1 MTAIRSRQ
9 RNRMLAALA
18 CGIASACLLPIGG
31 VIAAR
36 SLLNSSGGQRVDD
49 SGALL
54 IPATPAA
61 LLATVNDINQVTS
74 LTAFVLAPSGIGGTI
89 ISLPVGTRAE
99 TIGGQAPHRVGDT
112 YPQAGI
118 EGMLLEVEGS
128 LDVTFSVVGAVVR
141 NDLAG
146 VLNVL
151 PSIPVNFET
160 PVVNTAMVMP
170 DPATTTT
177 TTIKSRSSKSS
188 ETTLPPQPTAVDTEV
203 FPAGEQ
209 SLTGDQAALLL
220 YAQKSGEPEFDRLA
234 HIKAMWNG
242 VAAAVGTGLA
252 PEVAQFDAATAGIE
266 TPNEIGVF
274 MRQMFGGPIQVW
286 QLSAQPLVGEE
297 NPLGV
302 DLYALDRFEV
312 LMIMA
317 SVAPSSLSIAN
328 DTLAVQVDNP
338 FNDAN
343 ITRAIVERLS
353 FLNVTVA
360 LIRNL
365 PAPPEQKTQIKTS
378 DITRSELQKIGIESI
393 IGPVEFGK
401 LKQPVQGIGAQ
412 IILGQDFVD
421 FLASAP
427 ALPSTT
433 VATDG

>member
-1 MTAIRSRQ
+1 
-9 RNRMLAALA
+9 MLAALA

-36 SLLNSSGGQRVDD
+36 SLLNSSGGKRVDD

-61 LLATVNDINQVTS
+61 LLATVNDVNQVTS

-99 TIGGQAPHRVGDT
+99 SIGGQAPHRIGDT
-112 YPQAGI
+112 YAQAGV
-118 EGMLLEVEGS
+118 EGLLLEAEGS

-146 VLNVL
+146 VFSML
-151 PSIPVNFET
+151 PPIPVNFET

-177 TTIKSRSSKSS
+177 IKSRSSRST
-188 ETTLPPQPTAVDTEV
+188 ETTLPPQPTAVDTEL
-203 FPAGEQ
+203 FAAGEQ
-209 SLTGDQAALLL
+209 TLTGDQAALLL
-220 YAQKSGEPEFDRLA
+220 YAQKSGEPELDRLA
-234 HIKAMWNG
+234 RIKAMWNG
-242 VAAAVGTGLA
+242 VATAVGTGLSA
-252 PEVAQFDAATAGIE
+252 EVAQFDPALVGTE
-266 TPNEIGVF
+266 LPNEIGAF
-274 MRQMFGGPIQVW
+274 MRRVFGGPIQVW
-286 QLSAQPLVGEE
+286 QLSAQPLVGAD
-297 NPLGV
+297 NPLGIDV
-302 DLYALDRFEV
+302 YSLDRFEV

-343 ITRAIVERLS
+343 ITHSIVERLS
-353 FLNVTVA
+353 YLNVTVA

-365 PAPPEQKTQIKTS
+365 TISPQQKTVIKTTTVIA
-378 DITRSELQKIGIESI
+378 DELKKIGLDGVV
-393 IGPVEFGK
+393 GPISYGK
-401 LKQPVQGIGAQ
+401 WEDPVQGIGAQ
-412 IILGQDFVD
+412 IVLGQDFVD
-421 FLASAP
+421 FLESAP
-427 ALPSTT
+427 ALPPTT

>member
-1 MTAIRSRQ
+1 
-9 RNRMLAALA
+9 MLAALA

-99 TIGGQAPHRVGDT
+99 TLGGQAPHRVGDT

-151 PSIPVNFET
+151 PPIPVNFET
-160 PVVNTAMVMP
+160 PVINTAMVMP
-170 DPATTTT
+170 DPTTT
-177 TTIKSRSSKSS
+177 TTIKSRSSKST
-188 ETTLPPQPTAVDTEV
+188 ETTLPPQPTAVDSEM

-209 SLTGDQAALLL
+209 NLTGDQAALLL

-234 HIKAMWNG
+234 HIKSLWNG
-242 VAAAVGTGLA
+242 VAAAVGTGLSA
-252 PEVAQFDAATAGIE
+252 EVAQFDAALVGIE
-266 TPNEIGVF
+266 TPNEIGAF
-274 MRQMFGGPIQVW
+274 MRRMFGGPIQVW
-286 QLSAQPLVGEE
+286 QLSAQPLVGDD
-297 NPLGV
+297 NPLGA

-338 FNDAN
+338 FDDAN

-353 FLNVTVA
+353 YLNVTVA

-378 DITRSELQKIGIESI
+378 DITKTELQKIGIESI

-412 IILGQDFVD
+412 LILGQDFID
-421 FLASAP
+421 FMASVP

-433 VATDG
+433 VASDG

>member
-1 MTAIRSRQ
+1 
-9 RNRMLAALA
+9 MLAALA

-36 SLLNSSGGQRVDD
+36 SLLNSSGGKRVDD

-146 VLNVL
+146 VFNML

-170 DPATTTT
+170 DPVTT
-177 TTIKSRSSKSS
+177 TTIKSRSSRST
-188 ETTLPPQPTAVDTEV
+188 ETTLPPQPTAVDTEI

-209 SLTGDQAALLL
+209 TLTGDQAALVL
-220 YAQKSGEPEFDRLA
+220 YTQKAGEPELNRLA
-234 HIKAMWNG
+234 HIKAVWNG

-252 PEVAQFDAATAGIE
+252 PEVAQFDPALVGTE
-266 TPNEIGVF
+266 LPNEIGAF
-274 MRQMFGGPIQVW
+274 MRRVLGGPIQVW
-286 QLSAQPLVGEE
+286 QLSAQPLVGAD
-297 NPLGV
+297 NPLGIDV
-302 DLYALDRFEV
+302 YSLDRFEV

-343 ITRAIVERLS
+343 ITHAIVERLS
-353 FLNVTVA
+353 YLNVTVA

-365 PAPPEQKTQIKTS
+365 TISPQQKTVIKTTTVIA
-378 DITRSELQKIGIESI
+378 DELKKIGLDGVV
-393 IGPVEFGK
+393 GPISYGK
-401 LKQPVQGIGAQ
+401 WKDPVQGIGAQ
-412 IILGQDFVD
+412 IVLGQDFVD

-427 ALPSTT
+427 ALPPTT

>member
-1 MTAIRSRQ
+1 
-9 RNRMLAALA
+9 MLAALA

-99 TIGGQAPHRVGDT
+99 TIGGQAPHRIADT
-112 YPQAGI
+112 FAEAGV
-118 EGMLLEVEGS
+118 EAMLLETEGA
-128 LDVTFSVVGAVVR
+128 LDVTFSVVGAVGR
-141 NDLAG
+141 SDLAG

-151 PSIPVNFET
+151 PPIPVTFET

-170 DPATTTT
+170 DPTTT
-177 TTIKSRSSKSS
+177 TTIKSRSSRST
-188 ETTLPPQPTAVDTEV
+188 ETTLPPQPTAVDSEM
-203 FPAGEQ
+203 FPVGEQ
-209 SLTGDQAALLL
+209 TLTGDQAALVL
-220 YAQKSGEPEFDRLA
+220 YTQKAGEPEFDRLV

-252 PEVAQFDAATAGIE
+252 PEVAQFDPALVGTE
-266 TPNEIGVF
+266 LPKDIGAF
-274 MRQMFGGPIQVW
+274 MRRVLGGPIQVW
-286 QLSAQPLVGEE
+286 QLSAQPLVGAD
-297 NPLGV
+297 NPLGI
-302 DLYALDRFEV
+302 DIYSLDRFEV

-353 FLNVTVA
+353 YLNVTVA

-365 PAPPEQKTQIKTS
+365 TISPQQKTVVKTS
-378 DITRSELQKIGIESI
+378 TVITDELKKIGLDGV
-393 IGPVEFGK
+393 IGPISYAK
-401 LKQPVQGIGAQ
+401 WQDPVQGIGAQ
-412 IILGQDFVD
+412 IILGQDFID

-427 ALPSTT
+427 ALPPTT

>member
-1 MTAIRSRQ
+1 
-9 RNRMLAALA
+9 MLAALA

-36 SLLNSSGGQRVDD
+36 SLLNSSGGKRVDD

-61 LLATVNDINQVTS
+61 LLATVNDVNQVTS

-99 TIGGQAPHRVGDT
+99 SIGGQAPHRIGDT
-112 YPQAGI
+112 YAQAGM
-118 EGMLLEVEGS
+118 EGVLLEAEGA

-146 VLNVL
+146 VLNIL

-170 DPATTTT
+170 DPTTT
-177 TTIKSRSSKSS
+177 TTIKSRSSRSTD
-188 ETTLPPQPTAVDTEV
+188 TTLPPQPTAVDTEL
-203 FPAGEQ
+203 FPAGKQ
-209 SLTGDQAALLL
+209 TLTGDQASLLL
-220 YAQKSGEPEFDRLA
+220 YAQKSGEPELDRLA
-234 HIKAMWNG
+234 RIKAMWNG
-242 VAAAVGTGLA
+242 VAAAVGTGLSA
-252 PEVAQFDAATAGIE
+252 EVAQFDPALVGTE
-266 TPNEIGVF
+266 LPNEIGAF
-274 MRQMFGGPIQVW
+274 MRRVFGGPIQVW
-286 QLSAQPLVGEE
+286 QLSAQPLVGAD
-297 NPLGV
+297 NPLGI
-302 DLYALDRFEV
+302 DIYSLDRFEV

-353 FLNVTVA
+353 YLNVTVA

-365 PAPPEQKTQIKTS
+365 SISPQQKTVIKTTTV
-378 DITRSELQKIGIESI
+378 IAEELKKIGLDGVV
-393 IGPVEFGK
+393 GPISYGK
-401 LKQPVQGIGAQ
+401 LKDPVQGIGAQ
-412 IILGQDFVD
+412 ITLGQDFVD
-421 FLASAP
+421 FLESAP
-427 ALPSTT
+427 ALPPTT

>member
-1 MTAIRSRQ
+1 
-9 RNRMLAALA
+9 MLAALA

-36 SLLNSSGGQRVDD
+36 SLLNSSGGKRVDD

-61 LLATVNDINQVTS
+61 LLATVNDVNQVTS

-99 TIGGQAPHRVGDT
+99 SIGGQAPHRIGDT
-112 YPQAGI
+112 YAQAGV
-118 EGMLLEVEGS
+118 EGLLLEAEGS

-146 VLNVL
+146 VFSML
-151 PSIPVNFET
+151 PPIPVNFET

-177 TTIKSRSSKSS
+177 VKSRSSRST
-188 ETTLPPQPTAVDTEV
+188 ETTLPPQPTAVDTEL
-203 FPAGEQ
+203 FAAGEQ
-209 SLTGDQAALLL
+209 TLTGDQAALLL
-220 YAQKSGEPEFDRLA
+220 YAQKSGEPELDRLA
-234 HIKAMWNG
+234 RIKAMWNG
-242 VAAAVGTGLA
+242 VATAVSTGLSA
-252 PEVAQFDAATAGIE
+252 EVAQFDPALVGTE
-266 TPNEIGVF
+266 LPNEIGAF
-274 MRQMFGGPIQVW
+274 MRRVFGGPIQVW
-286 QLSAQPLVGEE
+286 QLSAQPLVGAD
-297 NPLGV
+297 NPLGIDV
-302 DLYALDRFEV
+302 YSLDRFEV

-343 ITRAIVERLS
+343 ITHSIVERLS
-353 FLNVTVA
+353 YLNVTVA

-365 PAPPEQKTQIKTS
+365 TISPQQKTVIKTTTVIA
-378 DITRSELQKIGIESI
+378 DELKKIGLDGVV
-393 IGPVEFGK
+393 GPISYGK
-401 LKQPVQGIGAQ
+401 WKDPVQGIGAQ

-427 ALPSTT
+427 ALPPTT

>member
-1 MTAIRSRQ
+1 
-9 RNRMLAALA
+9 MLAALA
-18 CGIASACLLPIGG
+18 CGVASACLLPVGG
-31 VIAAR
+31 VIGAR
-36 SLLNSSGGQRVDD
+36 SLLNSSGGKRVDD
-49 SGALL
+49 SGALV

-141 NDLAG
+141 NDMAG
-146 VLNVL
+146 VLNIL

-170 DPATTTT
+170 DPTTT
-177 TTIKSRSSKSS
+177 TTIKSRNSRST
-188 ETTLPPQPTAVDTEV
+188 ETTLPPQPTAVDTEL

-209 SLTGDQAALLL
+209 TLTGDQATLVL
-220 YAQKSGEPEFDRLA
+220 YTQKAGEPELDRLA
-234 HIKAMWNG
+234 HIKAMWSG

-252 PEVAQFDAATAGIE
+252 PEVAQFDPALVGTE
-266 TPNEIGVF
+266 LPNEIGAF
-274 MRQMFGGPIQVW
+274 MRRVLGGPIQVW
-286 QLSAQPLVGEE
+286 QLSAQPLVGAD
-297 NPLGV
+297 NPLGI
-302 DLYALDRFEV
+302 DIYSLDRFEV

-343 ITRAIVERLS
+343 ITHAIVERLS
-353 FLNVTVA
+353 YLNVTVA

-365 PAPPEQKTQIKTS
+365 TISPQQKTVIKTTTVIA
-378 DITRSELQKIGIESI
+378 DELKKIGLDGVV
-393 IGPVEFGK
+393 GPISYGK
-401 LKQPVQGIGAQ
+401 LKDPVQGIGAQ

-427 ALPSTT
+427 ALPPTT

>member
-1 MTAIRSRQ
+1 
-9 RNRMLAALA
+9 MLAALA

-99 TIGGQAPHRVGDT
+99 TIGGQAPHRIADT
-112 YPQAGI
+112 FAEAGV
-118 EGMLLEVEGS
+118 EAMLLETEGA
-128 LDVTFSVVGAVVR
+128 LDVTFSVVGAVGR
-141 NDLAG
+141 SDLAG

-151 PSIPVNFET
+151 PPIPVTFET

-170 DPATTTT
+170 DPTTT
-177 TTIKSRSSKSS
+177 TTIKSRSSRST
-188 ETTLPPQPTAVDTEV
+188 ETTLPPQPTAVDSEM
-203 FPAGEQ
+203 FPVGEQ
-209 SLTGDQAALLL
+209 TLTGDQAALVL
-220 YAQKSGEPEFDRLA
+220 YTQKAGEPEFDRLV

-252 PEVAQFDAATAGIE
+252 PEVAQFDPALVGTE
-266 TPNEIGVF
+266 LPKDIGAF
-274 MRQMFGGPIQVW
+274 MRRVLGGPIQVW
-286 QLSAQPLVGEE
+286 QLSAQPLVGAD
-297 NPLGV
+297 NPLGI
-302 DLYALDRFEV
+302 DIYALDRFEV

-353 FLNVTVA
+353 YLNVTVA

-365 PAPPEQKTQIKTS
+365 TISPQQKTVIKTTTVIA
-378 DITRSELQKIGIESI
+378 DELKKIGLDGVV
-393 IGPVEFGK
+393 GPISYGK
-401 LKQPVQGIGAQ
+401 LKDPVQGIGAQ

-427 ALPSTT
+427 ALPPTT

>member
-1 MTAIRSRQ
+1 
-9 RNRMLAALA
+9 MLAALA

-99 TIGGQAPHRVGDT
+99 TIGGQAPHRIADT
-112 YPQAGI
+112 FAEAGV
-118 EGMLLEVEGS
+118 EAMLLETEGA
-128 LDVTFSVVGAVVR
+128 LDVTFSVVGAVGR

-146 VLNVL
+146 VLNIL

-177 TTIKSRSSKSS
+177 IKSRSSKST
-188 ETTLPPQPTAVDTEV
+188 ETTLPPQPVAVDSEV

-209 SLTGDQAALLL
+209 TLTGDQAALVL
-220 YAQKSGEPEFDRLA
+220 YTQKAGEPELNRLA
-234 HIKAMWNG
+234 HIKAVWNG

-252 PEVAQFDAATAGIE
+252 PEVAQFDPALVGTE
-266 TPNEIGVF
+266 LPNEIGAF
-274 MRQMFGGPIQVW
+274 MRRVLGGPIQVW
-286 QLSAQPLVGEE
+286 QLSAQPLVGAD
-297 NPLGV
+297 NPLGI
-302 DLYALDRFEV
+302 DIYSLDRFEV

-353 FLNVTVA
+353 YLNVTVA

-365 PAPPEQKTQIKTS
+365 TISPQQKTVVKTS
-378 DITRSELQKIGIESI
+378 TVITDELKKIGLDGV
-393 IGPVEFGK
+393 IGPISYAK
-401 LKQPVQGIGAQ
+401 WQDPVQGIGAQ
-412 IILGQDFVD
+412 IILGQDFID

-427 ALPSTT
+427 ALPPTT

>member
-1 MTAIRSRQ
+1 
-9 RNRMLAALA
+9 MLAALA

-36 SLLNSSGGQRVDD
+36 SLLNSSGGKRVDD

-112 YPQAGI
+112 YPQSGI

-146 VLNVL
+146 VFNML
-151 PSIPVNFET
+151 PLIPVNFET

-177 TTIKSRSSKSS
+177 IKSRSSRST
-188 ETTLPPQPTAVDTEV
+188 ETTLPPQPTAVDTEM

-209 SLTGDQAALLL
+209 TLTGDQAALVL
-220 YAQKSGEPEFDRLA
+220 YTQKAGEPELNRLA
-234 HIKAMWNG
+234 HIKAVWNG

-252 PEVAQFDAATAGIE
+252 PEVAQFDPALVGTE
-266 TPNEIGVF
+266 LPNEIGAF
-274 MRQMFGGPIQVW
+274 MRRVLGGPIQVW
-286 QLSAQPLVGEE
+286 QLSAQPLVGAD
-297 NPLGV
+297 NPLGI
-302 DLYALDRFEV
+302 DIYALDRFEV

-343 ITRAIVERLS
+343 ITHAIVERLS
-353 FLNVTVA
+353 YLNVTVA

-365 PAPPEQKTQIKTS
+365 TISPQQKTVIKTTTVIA
-378 DITRSELQKIGIESI
+378 DELKKIGLDGVV
-393 IGPVEFGK
+393 GPISYGK
-401 LKQPVQGIGAQ
+401 WKDPVQGIGAQ

-427 ALPSTT
+427 ALPPTT

>member
-1 MTAIRSRQ
+1 
-9 RNRMLAALA
+9 MLAALA

-36 SLLNSSGGQRVDD
+36 SLLNSSGGKRVDD

-146 VLNVL
+146 VFNML
-151 PSIPVNFET
+151 PLIPVNFET

-177 TTIKSRSSKSS
+177 IKSRSSRST
-188 ETTLPPQPTAVDTEV
+188 ETTLPPQPTAVDTEM

-209 SLTGDQAALLL
+209 TLTGDQAALVL
-220 YAQKSGEPEFDRLA
+220 YTQKAGEPELNRLA
-234 HIKAMWNG
+234 HIKAVWNG

-252 PEVAQFDAATAGIE
+252 PEVAQFDPALVGTE
-266 TPNEIGVF
+266 LPNEIGAF
-274 MRQMFGGPIQVW
+274 MRRVLGGPIQVW
-286 QLSAQPLVGEE
+286 QLSAQPLVGAD
-297 NPLGV
+297 NPLGI
-302 DLYALDRFEV
+302 DIYALDRFEV

-343 ITRAIVERLS
+343 ITHAIVERLS
-353 FLNVTVA
+353 YLNVTVA

-365 PAPPEQKTQIKTS
+365 TISPQQKTVIKTTTVIA
-378 DITRSELQKIGIESI
+378 DELKKIGLDGVV
-393 IGPVEFGK
+393 GPISYGK
-401 LKQPVQGIGAQ
+401 WKDPVQGIGAQ

-427 ALPSTT
+427 ALPPTT
-433 VATDG
+433 LATDG

>member
-1 MTAIRSRQ
+1 MTAIPSRQ

-18 CGIASACLLPIGG
+18 CGVASACLLPIGG

-36 SLLNSSGGQRVDD
+36 SLLNSSGGTRVDD

-61 LLATVNDINQVTS
+61 LLATVNDVNQVTS
-74 LTAFVLAPSGIGGTI
+74 LTAFVLDPSGVGGTI

-99 TIGGQAPHRVGDT
+99 SIGQQSPHRLADT
-112 YPQAGI
+112 FAQAGV
-118 EGMLLEVEGS
+118 EAMLLEAEGA
-128 LDVTFSVVGAVVR
+128 LDVTFSVVGAVGR

-151 PSIPVNFET
+151 PPIPVTFES
-160 PVVNTAMVMP
+160 PVMNTAMVMP

-177 TTIKSRSSKSS
+177 IKPRSSRST
-188 ETTLPPQPTAVDTEV
+188 ETTLPPQPVAVDSEF

-209 SLTGDQAALLL
+209 MLTGDQAALVL
-220 YAQKSGEPEFDRLA
+220 YAQRLGEPELDRLT

-252 PEVAQFDAATAGIE
+252 PEVAQFDPALVGTE
-266 TPNEIGVF
+266 LPNEIGAFV
-274 MRQMFGGPIQVW
+274 RRVLGGPIQVW
-286 QLSAQPLVGEE
+286 QLSAQPLVGAD
-297 NPLGV
+297 NPLGI
-302 DLYALDRFEV
+302 DIYSLDRFEV

-328 DTLAVQVDNP
+328 DTLAVQVDSP

-343 ITRAIVERLS
+343 ITHAIVERLS
-353 FLNVTVA
+353 YLNVTVA

-365 PAPPEQKTQIKTS
+365 TISPQQKTVIKTTTVIA
-378 DITRSELQKIGIESI
+378 DELKKIGLDGVV
-393 IGPVEFGK
+393 GPISYGK
-401 LKQPVQGIGAQ
+401 WEDPVQGIGAQ
-412 IILGQDFVD
+412 IVLGQDFVD
-421 FLASAP
+421 FLESAP
-427 ALPSTT
+427 ALPPTT

>member
-1 MTAIRSRQ
+1 
-9 RNRMLAALA
+9 MLAALA

-36 SLLNSSGGQRVDD
+36 SLLNSSGGKRVDD

-61 LLATVNDINQVTS
+61 LLATVNDVNQVTS

-99 TIGGQAPHRVGDT
+99 SIGGQAPHRIGDT
-112 YPQAGI
+112 YAQAGV
-118 EGMLLEVEGS
+118 EGLLLEAEGS

-146 VLNVL
+146 VFSML
-151 PSIPVNFET
+151 PPIPVNFET

-177 TTIKSRSSKSS
+177 IKSRSSRST
-188 ETTLPPQPTAVDTEV
+188 ETTLPPQPTAVDTEL
-203 FPAGEQ
+203 FAAGEQ
-209 SLTGDQAALLL
+209 TLTGDQAALLL
-220 YAQKSGEPEFDRLA
+220 YAQKSGEPELDRLA
-234 HIKAMWNG
+234 RIKAMWNG
-242 VAAAVGTGLA
+242 VATAVGTGLSA
-252 PEVAQFDAATAGIE
+252 EVAQFDPALVGTE
-266 TPNEIGVF
+266 LPNEIGAF
-274 MRQMFGGPIQVW
+274 MRRVFGGPIQVW
-286 QLSAQPLVGEE
+286 QLSAQPLVGAD
-297 NPLGV
+297 NPLGIDV
-302 DLYALDRFEV
+302 YSLDRFEV

-343 ITRAIVERLS
+343 ITHSIVERLS
-353 FLNVTVA
+353 YLNVTVA

-365 PAPPEQKTQIKTS
+365 TISPQQKTVIKTTTVIA
-378 DITRSELQKIGIESI
+378 DELKKIGLDGVV
-393 IGPVEFGK
+393 GPISYGK
-401 LKQPVQGIGAQ
+401 WKDPVQGIGAQ

-427 ALPSTT
+427 ALPPTT

>member
-1 MTAIRSRQ
+1 
-9 RNRMLAALA
+9 MLAALA

-99 TIGGQAPHRVGDT
+99 TIGGQAPHRIADT
-112 YPQAGI
+112 FAEAGV
-118 EGMLLEVEGS
+118 EAMLLETEGA
-128 LDVTFSVVGAVVR
+128 LDVTFSVVGAVGR

-146 VLNVL
+146 VLNIL

-170 DPATTTT
+170 DPMTT
-177 TTIKSRSSKSS
+177 TTIKSRSSRST
-188 ETTLPPQPTAVDTEV
+188 ETTLPPQPTAVDTEM

-209 SLTGDQAALLL
+209 TLTGDQAALVL
-220 YAQKSGEPEFDRLA
+220 YTQKAGEPEFDRLV

-252 PEVAQFDAATAGIE
+252 PEVAQFDPALVGTE
-266 TPNEIGVF
+266 LPKDIGAF
-274 MRQMFGGPIQVW
+274 MRRVLGGPIQVW
-286 QLSAQPLVGEE
+286 QLSAQPLVGAD
-297 NPLGV
+297 NPLGI
-302 DLYALDRFEV
+302 DIYALDRFEV

-353 FLNVTVA
+353 YLNVTVA

-365 PAPPEQKTQIKTS
+365 TISPQQKTVIKTTTVIA
-378 DITRSELQKIGIESI
+378 DELKKIGLDGV
-393 IGPVEFGK
+393 IGPISYGK
-401 LKQPVQGIGAQ
+401 WKDPVQGIGAQ

-427 ALPSTT
+427 ALPPTT

>member
-1 MTAIRSRQ
+1 
-9 RNRMLAALA
+9 MLAALA
-18 CGIASACLLPIGG
+18 CGVASACLLPVGG
-31 VIAAR
+31 VIGAR
-36 SLLNSSGGQRVDD
+36 SLLNSSGGKRVDD
-49 SGALL
+49 SGALV

-141 NDLAG
+141 NDMAG
-146 VLNVL
+146 VLNIL

-177 TTIKSRSSKSS
+177 IKSRSSKST
-188 ETTLPPQPTAVDTEV
+188 ETTLPPQPVAVDSEV

-209 SLTGDQAALLL
+209 TLTGDQAALVL
-220 YAQKSGEPEFDRLA
+220 YTQKAGEPELNRLA
-234 HIKAMWNG
+234 HIKAVWNG

-252 PEVAQFDAATAGIE
+252 PEVAQFDPALVGAE
-266 TPNEIGVF
+266 LPNEIGAF
-274 MRQMFGGPIQVW
+274 MRRVFGGPIQVW
-286 QLSAQPLVGEE
+286 QLSAQPLVGAD
-297 NPLGV
+297 NPLGI
-302 DLYALDRFEV
+302 DIYSLDRFEV

-343 ITRAIVERLS
+343 ITHAIVERLS
-353 FLNVTVA
+353 YLNVTVA

-365 PAPPEQKTQIKTS
+365 TISPQQKTVIKTTTVIA
-378 DITRSELQKIGIESI
+378 DELKKIGLDGVV
-393 IGPVEFGK
+393 GPISYGK
-401 LKQPVQGIGAQ
+401 LKDPVQGIGAQ

-427 ALPSTT
+427 ALPPTT

>member
-1 MTAIRSRQ
+1 
-9 RNRMLAALA
+9 MLAALA

-36 SLLNSSGGQRVDD
+36 SLLNSSGGKRVDD

-99 TIGGQAPHRVGDT
+99 SIGGQAPHRIGDT
-112 YPQAGI
+112 YAQAGV
-118 EGMLLEVEGS
+118 EGLLLEAEGA

-146 VLNVL
+146 VFNIL

-177 TTIKSRSSKSS
+177 IKPRSSRST
-188 ETTLPPQPTAVDTEV
+188 ETTLPPQPVAVDSEF

-209 SLTGDQAALLL
+209 MLTGDQAALVL
-220 YAQKSGEPEFDRLA
+220 YAQRLGEPELDRLA

-252 PEVAQFDAATAGIE
+252 PEVAQFDPALVSTE
-266 TPNEIGVF
+266 LPNEIGAFV
-274 MRQMFGGPIQVW
+274 RRVLGGPIQVW
-286 QLSAQPLVGEE
+286 QLSAQPLVGAD
-297 NPLGV
+297 NPLGI
-302 DLYALDRFEV
+302 DIYSLDRFEV

-353 FLNVTVA
+353 YLNVTVA

-365 PAPPEQKTQIKTS
+365 TISPQQKTVIKTTTVIA
-378 DITRSELQKIGIESI
+378 DELKKIGLDGVV
-393 IGPVEFGK
+393 GPISYGK
-401 LKQPVQGIGAQ
+401 WEDPVQGIGAQ
-412 IILGQDFVD
+412 IVLGQDFVD
-421 FLASAP
+421 FLESAP
-427 ALPSTT
+427 ALPPTT

>member
-1 MTAIRSRQ
+1 
-9 RNRMLAALA
+9 MLAALA

-36 SLLNSSGGQRVDD
+36 SLLNSSGGKRVDD

-146 VLNVL
+146 VFNML
-151 PSIPVNFET
+151 PLIPVNFET

-170 DPATTTT
+170 DPVTT
-177 TTIKSRSSKSS
+177 TTIKSRSSRST
-188 ETTLPPQPTAVDTEV
+188 ETTLPPQPTAVDTEM

-209 SLTGDQAALLL
+209 TLTGDQAALVL
-220 YAQKSGEPEFDRLA
+220 YTQKAGEPELNRLA
-234 HIKAMWNG
+234 HIKAVWNG

-252 PEVAQFDAATAGIE
+252 PEVAQFDPALVGTE
-266 TPNEIGVF
+266 LPNEIGAF
-274 MRQMFGGPIQVW
+274 MRRVLGGPIQVW
-286 QLSAQPLVGEE
+286 QLSAQPLVGAD
-297 NPLGV
+297 NPLGI
-302 DLYALDRFEV
+302 DIYALDRFEV

-343 ITRAIVERLS
+343 ITHAIVERLS
-353 FLNVTVA
+353 YLNVTVA

-365 PAPPEQKTQIKTS
+365 TISPQQKTVIKTTTVIA
-378 DITRSELQKIGIESI
+378 DELKKIGLDGVV
-393 IGPVEFGK
+393 GPISYGK
-401 LKQPVQGIGAQ
+401 WKDPVQGIGAQ
-412 IILGQDFVD
+412 IVLGQDFVD

-427 ALPSTT
+427 ALPPTT

>member
-1 MTAIRSRQ
+1 
-9 RNRMLAALA
+9 MLAALA
-18 CGIASACLLPIGG
+18 CGVASACLLPVGG
-31 VIAAR
+31 VIGAR
-36 SLLNSSGGQRVDD
+36 SLLNSSGGKRVDD

-99 TIGGQAPHRVGDT
+99 AIGQQAPHRIGDT
-112 YPQAGI
+112 YAQAGI
-118 EGMLLEVEGS
+118 EGVLLEAEGS
-128 LDVTFSVVGAVVR
+128 LDVTFSVVGAIVR

-146 VLNVL
+146 VLNIL

-177 TTIKSRSSKSS
+177 IKSRSSKST
-188 ETTLPPQPTAVDTEV
+188 ETTLPPQPVAVDSEL

-209 SLTGDQAALLL
+209 TLTGDQAALVL
-220 YAQKSGEPEFDRLA
+220 YTQKAGEPELDRLA
-234 HIKAMWNG
+234 HIKAMWSG
-242 VAAAVGTGLA
+242 VATAVGTGLA
-252 PEVAQFDAATAGIE
+252 PEVAQFDPALVGTE
-266 TPNEIGVF
+266 LPNEIGAF
-274 MRQMFGGPIQVW
+274 MRRVLGGPIQVW
-286 QLSAQPLVGEE
+286 QLSAQPLVGAD
-297 NPLGV
+297 NPLGIDV
-302 DLYALDRFEV
+302 YSLDRFEV

-338 FNDAN
+338 FNDVN
-343 ITRAIVERLS
+343 VTHAIVERLS
-353 FLNVTVA
+353 YLNVTVA

-365 PAPPEQKTQIKTS
+365 TVNPQQKTVIKTTS
-378 DITRSELQKIGIESI
+378 LIADELKKIGLDGV
-393 IGPVEFGK
+393 IGPVSYGK
-401 LKQPVQGIGAQ
+401 WKDPVQSIGAQ

>member
-1 MTAIRSRQ
+1 
-9 RNRMLAALA
+9 MLAALA

-36 SLLNSSGGQRVDD
+36 SLLNSSGGKRVDD

-61 LLATVNDINQVTS
+61 LLATVNDVNQVTS

-99 TIGGQAPHRVGDT
+99 SIGGQAPHRIGDT
-112 YPQAGI
+112 YAQAGV
-118 EGMLLEVEGS
+118 EGLLLEAEGA

-146 VLNVL
+146 VFSML
-151 PSIPVNFET
+151 PPIPVNFET

-177 TTIKSRSSKSS
+177 IKSSSSRST
-188 ETTLPPQPTAVDTEV
+188 ETTLPPQPTAVDTEL
-203 FPAGEQ
+203 FAAGEQ
-209 SLTGDQAALLL
+209 TLTGDQAALLL
-220 YAQKSGEPEFDRLA
+220 YAQKSGEPELDRLA
-234 HIKAMWNG
+234 RIKAMWNG
-242 VAAAVGTGLA
+242 VATAVSTGLSA
-252 PEVAQFDAATAGIE
+252 EVAQFDPALVGTE
-266 TPNEIGVF
+266 LPNEIGAF
-274 MRQMFGGPIQVW
+274 MRRVFGGPIQVW
-286 QLSAQPLVGEE
+286 QLNALPLTGAE
-297 NPLGV
+297 NPLGIDV
-302 DLYALDRFEV
+302 YALDRFEV

-317 SVAPSSLSIAN
+317 SVAPSSLSISI

-343 ITRAIVERLS
+343 ITHAIVERLS
-353 FLNVTVA
+353 YLNVTVA

-365 PAPPEQKTQIKTS
+365 TKTPQQKTQIKTTTVIA
-378 DITRSELQKIGIESI
+378 DELKKIGLENVVGLITY
-393 IGPVEFGK
+393 GDWK
-401 LKQPVQGIGAQ
+401 DPVQGIGAQ

-427 ALPSTT
+427 ALPPTT

>member
-1 MTAIRSRQ
+1 
-9 RNRMLAALA
+9 MLAALA
-18 CGIASACLLPIGG
+18 CGVASACLLPVGG
-31 VIAAR
+31 VIGAR
-36 SLLNSSGGQRVDD
+36 SLLNSSGGKRVDD
-49 SGALL
+49 SGALV

-141 NDLAG
+141 NDMAG
-146 VLNVL
+146 VLNIL

-177 TTIKSRSSKSS
+177 IKSRSSKST
-188 ETTLPPQPTAVDTEV
+188 ETTLPPQPVAVDSEV

-209 SLTGDQAALLL
+209 TLTGDQAALVL
-220 YAQKSGEPEFDRLA
+220 YTQKAGEPELNRLA
-234 HIKAMWNG
+234 HIKAVWSG

-252 PEVAQFDAATAGIE
+252 PEVAQFDPALVGTE
-266 TPNEIGVF
+266 LPNEIGAF
-274 MRQMFGGPIQVW
+274 MRRVLGGPIQVW
-286 QLSAQPLVGEE
+286 QLSAQPLVGAD
-297 NPLGV
+297 NPLGI
-302 DLYALDRFEV
+302 DIYSLDRFEV

-343 ITRAIVERLS
+343 ITHAIVERLS
-353 FLNVTVA
+353 YLNVTVA

-365 PAPPEQKTQIKTS
+365 TISHQQKTVVKTTTVIA
-378 DITRSELQKIGIESI
+378 DELKKIGLDGVV
-393 IGPVEFGK
+393 GPISYGK
-401 LKQPVQGIGAQ
+401 WKDPVQGIGAQ

-427 ALPSTT
+427 ALPQTT

>member
-1 MTAIRSRQ
+1 
-9 RNRMLAALA
+9 MLAALA

-36 SLLNSSGGQRVDD
+36 SLLNSSGGKRVDD

-99 TIGGQAPHRVGDT
+99 SIGGQAPHRIGDT
-112 YPQAGI
+112 YAQAGM
-118 EGMLLEVEGS
+118 EGVLLEAEGS

-146 VLNVL
+146 VLNIL

-177 TTIKSRSSKSS
+177 IKSRSSRST
-188 ETTLPPQPTAVDTEV
+188 ETTLPPQPIAVDTEL

-209 SLTGDQAALLL
+209 TLTGDQASLLL
-220 YAQKSGEPEFDRLA
+220 YAQKSGEPELNRLA
-234 HIKAMWNG
+234 HIKAVWNG

-252 PEVAQFDAATAGIE
+252 PEVAQFDPALVGTE
-266 TPNEIGVF
+266 LPNEIGAF
-274 MRQMFGGPIQVW
+274 MRRVFGGPIQVW
-286 QLSAQPLVGEE
+286 QLSAQPLAGAD
-297 NPLGV
+297 NPLGI
-302 DLYALDRFEV
+302 DIYSLDRFEV

-343 ITRAIVERLS
+343 ITHAIVERLS
-353 FLNVTVA
+353 YLNVTVA

-365 PAPPEQKTQIKTS
+365 TISPQQKTVIKTTTVIA
-378 DITRSELQKIGIESI
+378 DELKKIGLDGVV
-393 IGPVEFGK
+393 GPISYGK
-401 LKQPVQGIGAQ
+401 WKDPVQGIGAQ

-427 ALPSTT
+427 ALPPTT

>member
-1 MTAIRSRQ
+1 
-9 RNRMLAALA
+9 MLAALA
-18 CGIASACLLPIGG
+18 CGVASACLLPVGG
-31 VIAAR
+31 VIGAR
-36 SLLNSSGGQRVDD
+36 SLLNSSGGKRVDD
-49 SGALL
+49 SGALV

-141 NDLAG
+141 NDMAG
-146 VLNVL
+146 VLNIL

-177 TTIKSRSSKSS
+177 IKSRSSKST
-188 ETTLPPQPTAVDTEV
+188 ETTLPPQPVAVDSEV

-209 SLTGDQAALLL
+209 TLTGDQAALVL
-220 YAQKSGEPEFDRLA
+220 YTQKAGEPELNRLA
-234 HIKAMWNG
+234 HIKAVWNG

-252 PEVAQFDAATAGIE
+252 PEVAQFDPALVGAE
-266 TPNEIGVF
+266 LPNEIGAF
-274 MRQMFGGPIQVW
+274 MRRVFGGPIQVW
-286 QLSAQPLVGEE
+286 QLSAQPLVGAD
-297 NPLGV
+297 NPLGI
-302 DLYALDRFEV
+302 DIYSLDRFEV

-343 ITRAIVERLS
+343 ITHAIVERLS
-353 FLNVTVA
+353 YLNVTVA

-365 PAPPEQKTQIKTS
+365 TISPQQKTVIKTTTVIA
-378 DITRSELQKIGIESI
+378 DELKKIGLDGV
-393 IGPVEFGK
+393 IGPISYGK
-401 LKQPVQGIGAQ
+401 LKDPVQGIGAQ

-427 ALPSTT
+427 ALPPTT

>member
-1 MTAIRSRQ
+1 
-9 RNRMLAALA
+9 MLAALA

-36 SLLNSSGGQRVDD
+36 SLLNSSGGKRVDD

-170 DPATTTT
+170 DPVTT
-177 TTIKSRSSKSS
+177 TTIKSRSSRST
-188 ETTLPPQPTAVDTEV
+188 ETTLPPQPTAVDTEM

-209 SLTGDQAALLL
+209 TLTGDQAALVL
-220 YAQKSGEPEFDRLA
+220 YTQKAGEPELNRLA
-234 HIKAMWNG
+234 HIKAVWNG

-252 PEVAQFDAATAGIE
+252 PEVAQFDPALVGTE
-266 TPNEIGVF
+266 LPNEIGAF
-274 MRQMFGGPIQVW
+274 MRRVLGGPIQVW
-286 QLSAQPLVGEE
+286 QLSAQPLVGAD
-297 NPLGV
+297 NPLGIDV
-302 DLYALDRFEV
+302 YSLDRFEV

-343 ITRAIVERLS
+343 ITHAIVERLS
-353 FLNVTVA
+353 YLNVTVA

-365 PAPPEQKTQIKTS
+365 TVSPQQKTVIKTTTVIA
-378 DITRSELQKIGIESI
+378 DELKKIGLDGVV
-393 IGPVEFGK
+393 GPISYGK
-401 LKQPVQGIGAQ
+401 WKDPVQGIGAQ
-412 IILGQDFVD
+412 IVLGQDFVD

-427 ALPSTT
+427 ALPPTT

>member
-1 MTAIRSRQ
+1 
-9 RNRMLAALA
+9 MLAALA

-36 SLLNSSGGQRVDD
+36 SLLNSSGGKRVDD

-112 YPQAGI
+112 YPQSGI

-177 TTIKSRSSKSS
+177 IKSRSSRST
-188 ETTLPPQPTAVDTEV
+188 ETTLPPQPTAVDTEM

-209 SLTGDQAALLL
+209 TLTGDQAALVL
-220 YAQKSGEPEFDRLA
+220 YTQKAGEPELNRLA
-234 HIKAMWNG
+234 HIKAVWNG

-252 PEVAQFDAATAGIE
+252 PEVAQFDPALVGTE
-266 TPNEIGVF
+266 LPNEIGAF
-274 MRQMFGGPIQVW
+274 MRRVLGGPIQVW
-286 QLSAQPLVGEE
+286 QLSAQPLVGAD
-297 NPLGV
+297 NPLGI
-302 DLYALDRFEV
+302 DIYALDRFEV

-343 ITRAIVERLS
+343 ITHAIVERLS
-353 FLNVTVA
+353 YLNVTVA

-365 PAPPEQKTQIKTS
+365 TISPQQKTVIKTTTVIA
-378 DITRSELQKIGIESI
+378 DELKKIGLDGVV
-393 IGPVEFGK
+393 GPISYGK
-401 LKQPVQGIGAQ
+401 WKDPVQGIGAQ
-412 IILGQDFVD
+412 IVLGQDFVD

-427 ALPSTT
+427 ALPPTT

>member
-1 MTAIRSRQ
+1 
-9 RNRMLAALA
+9 MLAALA

-36 SLLNSSGGQRVDD
+36 SLLNSSGGKRVDD

-146 VLNVL
+146 VFNML
-151 PSIPVNFET
+151 PLIPVNFET

-177 TTIKSRSSKSS
+177 IKSRSSRST
-188 ETTLPPQPTAVDTEV
+188 ETTLPPQPTAVDTEI

-209 SLTGDQAALLL
+209 TLTGDQAALVL
-220 YAQKSGEPEFDRLA
+220 YTQKAGEPELNRLA
-234 HIKAMWNG
+234 HIKAVWNG

-252 PEVAQFDAATAGIE
+252 PEVAQFDPALVGTE
-266 TPNEIGVF
+266 LPNEIGAF
-274 MRQMFGGPIQVW
+274 MRRVLGGPIQVW
-286 QLSAQPLVGEE
+286 QLSAQPLVGAD
-297 NPLGV
+297 NPLGI
-302 DLYALDRFEV
+302 DIYALDRFEV

-343 ITRAIVERLS
+343 ITHAIVERLS
-353 FLNVTVA
+353 YLNVTVA

-365 PAPPEQKTQIKTS
+365 TISPQQKTVIKTTTVIA
-378 DITRSELQKIGIESI
+378 DELKKIGLDGVV
-393 IGPVEFGK
+393 GPISYGK
-401 LKQPVQGIGAQ
+401 WKDPVQGIGAQ
-412 IILGQDFVD
+412 IVLGQDFVD

-427 ALPSTT
+427 ALPPTT

>member
-1 MTAIRSRQ
+1 
-9 RNRMLAALA
+9 MLAALA

-99 TIGGQAPHRVGDT
+99 TIGGQAPHRIADT
-112 YPQAGI
+112 FAEAGV
-118 EGMLLEVEGS
+118 EAMLLETEGA
-128 LDVTFSVVGAVVR
+128 LDVTFSVVGAVGR
-141 NDLAG
+141 SDLAG

-151 PSIPVNFET
+151 PPIPVTFET

-170 DPATTTT
+170 DPTTT
-177 TTIKSRSSKSS
+177 TTIKSRSSRST
-188 ETTLPPQPTAVDTEV
+188 ETTLPPQPTAVDSEM
-203 FPAGEQ
+203 FPVGEQ
-209 SLTGDQAALLL
+209 TLTGDQAALVL
-220 YAQKSGEPEFDRLA
+220 YTQKAGEPEFDRLA

-242 VAAAVGTGLA
+242 VATAVGTGLA
-252 PEVAQFDAATAGIE
+252 PEVAQFDPGLVGTE
-266 TPNEIGVF
+266 SPKDIGAFIRRVL
-274 MRQMFGGPIQVW
+274 GGPIQVW
-286 QLSAQPLVGEE
+286 QLSAQPLVGAD
-297 NPLGV
+297 NPLGI
-302 DLYALDRFEV
+302 DIYALDRFEV

-353 FLNVTVA
+353 YLNVTVA

-365 PAPPEQKTQIKTS
+365 TISPQQKTVVKTS
-378 DITRSELQKIGIESI
+378 TVITDELKKIGLDGV
-393 IGPVEFGK
+393 IGPISYAK
-401 LKQPVQGIGAQ
+401 WQDPVQGIGAQ
-412 IILGQDFVD
+412 IILGQDFID

-427 ALPSTT
+427 ALPPTT

>member
-1 MTAIRSRQ
+1 
-9 RNRMLAALA
+9 MLAALA
-18 CGIASACLLPIGG
+18 CGVASACLLPVGG
-31 VIAAR
+31 VIGAR
-36 SLLNSSGGQRVDD
+36 SLLNSSGGKRVDD
-49 SGALL
+49 SGALV

-74 LTAFVLAPSGIGGTI
+74 LTAFVLAPIGIGGTI

-141 NDLAG
+141 NDMAG
-146 VLNVL
+146 VLNIL
-151 PSIPVNFET
+151 PSIPVNFGT

-177 TTIKSRSSKSS
+177 IKSRSSKST
-188 ETTLPPQPTAVDTEV
+188 ETTLPPQPVAVDSEV

-209 SLTGDQAALLL
+209 TLTGDQAALVL
-220 YAQKSGEPEFDRLA
+220 YTQKAGEPELNRLA
-234 HIKAMWNG
+234 HIKAVWNG

-252 PEVAQFDAATAGIE
+252 PEVAQFDPALVGAE
-266 TPNEIGVF
+266 LPNEIGAF
-274 MRQMFGGPIQVW
+274 MRRVFGGPIQVW
-286 QLSAQPLVGEE
+286 QLSAQPLVGAD
-297 NPLGV
+297 NPLGI
-302 DLYALDRFEV
+302 DIYSLDRFEV

-343 ITRAIVERLS
+343 ITHAIVERLS
-353 FLNVTVA
+353 YLNVTVA

-365 PAPPEQKTQIKTS
+365 TISPQQKTVIKTTTVIA
-378 DITRSELQKIGIESI
+378 DELKKIGLDGVV
-393 IGPVEFGK
+393 GPISYGK
-401 LKQPVQGIGAQ
+401 LKDPVQGIGAQ

-427 ALPSTT
+427 ALPPTT

>member
-1 MTAIRSRQ
+1 
-9 RNRMLAALA
+9 MLAALA

-36 SLLNSSGGQRVDD
+36 SLLNSSGGKRVDD

-61 LLATVNDINQVTS
+61 LLATVNDVNQVTS

-99 TIGGQAPHRVGDT
+99 SIGGQAPHRIGDT
-112 YPQAGI
+112 YAQAGM
-118 EGMLLEVEGS
+118 EGVLLEAEGA

-146 VLNVL
+146 VLNIL

-170 DPATTTT
+170 DPTTT
-177 TTIKSRSSKSS
+177 TTIKSRSSRSTD
-188 ETTLPPQPTAVDTEV
+188 TTLPPQPTAVDTEL
-203 FPAGEQ
+203 FPAGKQ
-209 SLTGDQAALLL
+209 TLTGDQASLLL
-220 YAQKSGEPEFDRLA
+220 YAQKSGEPELDRLA
-234 HIKAMWNG
+234 RIKAMWNG
-242 VAAAVGTGLA
+242 VAAAVGTGLSA
-252 PEVAQFDAATAGIE
+252 EVAQFDPALVGTE
-266 TPNEIGVF
+266 LPNEIGSF
-274 MRQMFGGPIQVW
+274 MRRVFGGPIQVW
-286 QLSAQPLVGEE
+286 QLSAQPLVGAD
-297 NPLGV
+297 NPLGI
-302 DLYALDRFEV
+302 DIYSLDRFEV

-353 FLNVTVA
+353 YLNVTVA

-365 PAPPEQKTQIKTS
+365 SISPQQKTVIKTTTV
-378 DITRSELQKIGIESI
+378 IAEELKKIGLDGVV
-393 IGPVEFGK
+393 GPISYGK
-401 LKQPVQGIGAQ
+401 LKDPVQGIGAQ
-412 IILGQDFVD
+412 ITLGQDFVD
-421 FLASAP
+421 FLESAP
-427 ALPSTT
+427 ALPPTT

>member
-1 MTAIRSRQ
+1 
-9 RNRMLAALA
+9 MLAALA
-18 CGIASACLLPIGG
+18 CGIASACLLPVGG
-31 VIAAR
+31 VIGAR
-36 SLLNSSGGQRVDD
+36 SLLNSSGGKRVDD

-146 VLNVL
+146 VFNML
-151 PSIPVNFET
+151 PLIPVNFET

-170 DPATTTT
+170 DPVTT
-177 TTIKSRSSKSS
+177 TTIKSRSSRST
-188 ETTLPPQPTAVDTEV
+188 ETTLPPQPTAVDTEM

-209 SLTGDQAALLL
+209 TLTGDQAALVL
-220 YAQKSGEPEFDRLA
+220 YTQKAGEPELNRLA
-234 HIKAMWNG
+234 HIKAVWNG

-252 PEVAQFDAATAGIE
+252 PEVAQFDPALVGTE
-266 TPNEIGVF
+266 LPNEIGAF
-274 MRQMFGGPIQVW
+274 MRRVVGGPIQVW
-286 QLSAQPLVGEE
+286 QLSAQPLVGAD
-297 NPLGV
+297 NPLGI
-302 DLYALDRFEV
+302 DIYALDRFEV

-353 FLNVTVA
+353 YLNVTVA

-365 PAPPEQKTQIKTS
+365 PAPPGQKTQIKTS
-378 DITRSELQKIGIESI
+378 DITKSELQKIGIESI
-393 IGPVEFGK
+393 IGSVEFGK

>member
-1 MTAIRSRQ
+1 
-9 RNRMLAALA
+9 MLAALA
-18 CGIASACLLPIGG
+18 CGVASACLLPVGG
-31 VIAAR
+31 VIGAR
-36 SLLNSSGGQRVDD
+36 SLLNSSGGKRVDD

-141 NDLAG
+141 NDMAG
-146 VLNVL
+146 VLNIL

-177 TTIKSRSSKSS
+177 IKSRSSKST
-188 ETTLPPQPTAVDTEV
+188 ETTLPPQPVAVDSEV

-209 SLTGDQAALLL
+209 TLTGDQAALVL
-220 YAQKSGEPEFDRLA
+220 YTQKAGEPELNRLA
-234 HIKAMWNG
+234 HIKAVWNG

-252 PEVAQFDAATAGIE
+252 PEVAQFDPALVGAE
-266 TPNEIGVF
+266 LPNEIGAF
-274 MRQMFGGPIQVW
+274 MRRVFGGPIQVW
-286 QLSAQPLVGEE
+286 QLSAQPLVGAD
-297 NPLGV
+297 NPLGI
-302 DLYALDRFEV
+302 DIYSLDRFEV

-343 ITRAIVERLS
+343 ITHAIVERLS
-353 FLNVTVA
+353 YLNVTVA

-365 PAPPEQKTQIKTS
+365 TISPQQKTVIKTTTVIA
-378 DITRSELQKIGIESI
+378 DELKKIGLDGVV
-393 IGPVEFGK
+393 GPISYGK
-401 LKQPVQGIGAQ
+401 LKDPVQGIGAQ

-427 ALPSTT
+427 ALPPTT

>member
-1 MTAIRSRQ
+1 
-9 RNRMLAALA
+9 MLAALA
-18 CGIASACLLPIGG
+18 CGVASACLLPVGG
-31 VIAAR
+31 VIGAR
-36 SLLNSSGGQRVDD
+36 SLLNSSGGKRVDD

-99 TIGGQAPHRVGDT
+99 TIGQQAPHRIGDT
-112 YPQAGI
+112 YAQAGI
-118 EGMLLEVEGS
+118 EGVLLEAEGS
-128 LDVTFSVVGAVVR
+128 LDVTFSVVGAIVR

-146 VLNVL
+146 VLNIL

-177 TTIKSRSSKSS
+177 IKSRSSKST
-188 ETTLPPQPTAVDTEV
+188 ETTLPPQPVAVDSEL

-209 SLTGDQAALLL
+209 TLTGDQAALVL
-220 YAQKSGEPEFDRLA
+220 YTQKAGEPELDRLA
-234 HIKAMWNG
+234 HIKAMWSG
-242 VAAAVGTGLA
+242 VATAVGTGLA
-252 PEVAQFDAATAGIE
+252 PEVAQFDPALVGTE
-266 TPNEIGVF
+266 LPNEIGAF
-274 MRQMFGGPIQVW
+274 MRRVLGGPIQVW
-286 QLSAQPLVGEE
+286 QLSAQPLVGAD
-297 NPLGV
+297 NPLGIDV
-302 DLYALDRFEV
+302 YSLDRFEV

-338 FNDAN
+338 FNDVN
-343 ITRAIVERLS
+343 VTHAIVERLS
-353 FLNVTVA
+353 YLNVTVA

-365 PAPPEQKTQIKTS
+365 TVNPQQKTVIKTTS
-378 DITRSELQKIGIESI
+378 LIAGELKKIGLDGVVGSI
-393 IGPVEFGK
+393 SYGK
-401 LKQPVQGIGAQ
+401 WKDPVQGIGAQ